1 MRSHAHYLPVD
12 MGRGASVRC
21 LDWAKWEEQGRVLG
35 NQSGRGGCRLGE
47 VVWRRRG
54 GEKDRGPGGGGGW
67 STRNGDWTVSRSP
80 GGEGVCGGREGWREG
95 RGVYRGGD
103 GGIRGGDGVY
113 KGRGGEGPL
122 NEITR
127 VTKCGAPGGSFTNI
141 TRRRDNNGAL
151 ATPQVLAQ
159 GLCTILASGQSFC

>member
-35 NQSGRGGCRLGE
+35 NQSGRGGCCLGE

-80 GGEGVCGGREGWREG
+80 GGEGVCEEREEG
-95 RGVYRGGD
+95 RGW
-103 GGIRGGDGVY
+103 GI
-113 KGRGGEGPL
+113 GPL